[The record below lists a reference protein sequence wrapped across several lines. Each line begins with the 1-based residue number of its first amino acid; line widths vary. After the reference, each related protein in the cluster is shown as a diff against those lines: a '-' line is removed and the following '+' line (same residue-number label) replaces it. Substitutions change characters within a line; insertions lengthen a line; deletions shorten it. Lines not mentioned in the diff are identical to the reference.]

1 MAIRLHRVLA
11 VPPWKNPP
19 RRLFPASI
27 HDDLMRLGTE
37 EGPKN
42 MATIK
47 HMAMNLIRAAP
58 GKDRLRSKRKAA
70 GWDQDYLKTIITKAG
85 K

>member
-1 MAIRLHRVLA
+1 MTYLLG
-11 VPPWKNPP
+11 KTLP

-27 HDDLMRLGTE
+27 HDDLMRLRTD

-42 MATIK
+42 IATIK
-47 HMAMNLIRAAP
+47 HMAMNLIRAAL
-58 GKDRLRSKRKAA
+58 GKDRIKTKRKAA
-70 GWDQDYLKTIITKAG
+70 GWDQEYLKTIMTRSG

>member
-1 MAIRLHRVLA
+1 MCLLG
-11 VPPWKNPP
+11 KTLP

-27 HDDLMRLGTE
+27 HDDLIRLRTD

-42 MATIK
+42 MDTIK
-47 HMAMNLIRAAP
+47 HMSMNLIRAAP
-58 GKDRLRSKRKAA
+58 GKDRIKTKRKAA
-70 GWDQDYLKTIITKAG
+70 GWDQEYLRTITTQAG